1 MASFDMISKDLS
13 SHVQYR
19 KSENI
24 VQDLKEII
32 DSAQSYAFSSVN
44 IALVF
49 RNWLIGKRISEEELQ
64 GEMRAEYGTELL
76 K

>member
-64 GEMRAEYGTELL
+64 GEMRAEYGT
-76 K
+76 

>member
-19 KSENI
+19 KSENS

-32 DSAQSYAFSSVN
+32 DSAQSYAYSSIN

-64 GEMRAEYGTELL
+64 GEMRAEYGT
-76 K
+76 

>member
-19 KSENI
+19 KSENN

-64 GEMRAEYGTELL
+64 GEMRAEYGT
-76 K
+76 